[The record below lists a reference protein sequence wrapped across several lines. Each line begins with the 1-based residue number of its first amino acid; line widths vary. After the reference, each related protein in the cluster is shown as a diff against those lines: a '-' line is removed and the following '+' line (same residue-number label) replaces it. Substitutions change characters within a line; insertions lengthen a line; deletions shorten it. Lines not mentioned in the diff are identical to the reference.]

1 MQQLMLLTEIAK
13 QPLLQVTKYYK
24 MSGARIIRLSA
35 PSSMPQAV
43 SFEEAFGEF
52 SNAQGRGRERR
63 KNRRLDRIE
72 NRTEVRS
79 ERQQGRGERKL
90 SRQEKVA
97 SRNLLRGERTAG
109 REELQMARKGKRLS
123 KRETGLESRLARREG
138 RTASRVGRRDLRNPQ
153 AVPSTESA
161 GYVPGVGSLTPGD
174 AGSQV
179 PASTASA
186 GYAPSGAPGTQSGGY
201 APGTQS
207 GGYTP
212 GTQSGYYEDE
222 ETPTGT
228 ASGYY
233 SENED
238 VYDQGLVDETAQNAY
253 DMGYQDAQEDAGLD
267 VEITGDEDYGD
278 FDGVMG
284 AEDRYNEL
292 QDKNDMPVNP
302 QIQSIADKCV
312 WNEMLIAK
320 LKNDRK
326 NAPSNPQ
333 AISKTILER
342 AKRMKDLKSELEN
355 YANYCGA
362 YSSAEGT
369 NEMIAQRKRIVQVAM
384 NKARRKSSGQPP
396 INLTSVPR
404 NLKPQVSANRIVVPS
419 SEMMSSATG
428 TGIDALDD
436 INDYDAPATREFF
449 IPADGGFA
457 KGIDLGSIALGALI
471 TVGFIYF
478 NNKYKWIK
486 K

>member
-1 MQQLMLLTEIAK
+1 MN
-13 QPLLQVTKYYK
+13 
-24 MSGARIIRLSA
+24 GARVIQLTTSN
-35 PSSMPQAV
+35 SMPQAV

-63 KNRRLDRIE
+63 KTRRLDRIE

-79 ERQQGRGERKL
+79 ARQLGRGERKL
-90 SRQEKVA
+90 ARQEKVA

-109 REELQMARKGKRLS
+109 REELQMARKGKRLA
-123 KRETGLESRLARREG
+123 KRETGLESRLARREA
-138 RTASRVGRRDLRNPQ
+138 RTSSRVGRRDLRNPQ

-161 GYVPGVGSLTPGD
+161 GYAPGVGSMTPGD

-179 PASTASA
+179 PSSTGSA
-186 GYAPSGAPGTQSGGY
+186 GYAPSGAPGS
-201 APGTQS
+201 QS

-267 VEITGDEDYGD
+267 VEITGDENYGD

-284 AEDRYNEL
+284 AEDRFNEL

-302 QIQSIADKCV
+302 QVQEIADKCV
-312 WNEMLIAK
+312 WNEMLITK

-326 NAPSNPQ
+326 NAAGNPQ

-342 AKRMKDLKSELEN
+342 AKRMKELKSELED
-355 YANYCGA
+355 YANYCGS
-362 YSSAEGT
+362 YSNAEGT
-369 NEMIAQRKRIVQVAM
+369 NEMIAQRKRIVQIAM
-384 NKARRKSSGQPP
+384 NKARRKSSGLPP
-396 INLTSVPR
+396 VNLTSVPR
-404 NLKPQVSANRIVVPS
+404 NLKPQVSPNRIVVPS

-436 INDYDAPATREFF
+436 INDFDAPATREFF

-478 NNKYKWIK
+478 NKKYKWVK
-486 K
+486 M